1 MVVHECHVLELWI
14 GMNVSRIL
22 YDWYDMSRALYH
34 SSHCHESLKHYSLQ
48 LVTTEW
54 ERKRVTMHPNLEL
67 LASVVINH
75 ILLILWWPI
84 SNSYIKYERNSFQ
97 LNMFVVC
104 VLLDH
109 VLASSCSSNNVRFKG
124 VRQGLDFIYMIPL

>member
-1 MVVHECHVLELWI
+1 
-14 GMNVSRIL
+14 
-22 YDWYDMSRALYH
+22 
-34 SSHCHESLKHYSLQ
+34 
-48 LVTTEW
+48 
-54 ERKRVTMHPNLEL
+54 MHPNFEL

-109 VLASSCSSNNVRFKG
+109 VLASSCSSNNVRFEKG